1 MVRIRLSRRG
11 KKRQPLYRVVVAD
24 QKAKRDGRFIE
35 HIGNYNPHTDP
46 ITYNINESRALHW
59 LSVGAQPSD
68 AVRRLLD
75 KQGTFDR
82 LKRVHA
88 GESIEALVAEFS
100 GVADEEASE
109 DVAEAPAE
117 EEAEA
122 VVEEASDDASED
134 ATEEA
139 ADDASDDA
147 EESEAPAEEAD
158 DEAEEAAAEE
168 ASEDVDE
175 EESAE

>member
-11 KKRQPLYRVVVAD
+11 KKRQPIYRVVVAD

-46 ITYNINESRALHW
+46 STYNIDEARALHW

-75 KQGTFDR
+75 KQGTMDR

-88 GESIEALVAEFS
+88 GEEIDALVAEFT
-100 GVADEEASE
+100 G
-109 DVAEAPAE
+109 
-117 EEAEA
+117 
-122 VVEEASDDASED
+122 
-134 ATEEA
+134 
-139 ADDASDDA
+139 
-147 EESEAPAEEAD
+147 
-158 DEAEEAAAEE
+158 AAAEE
-168 ASEDVDE
+168 AVEEEKPAKKTKAKKAAEKVEEAAEEVVAEAEEAVEAAAEVVEDAAEEVAEAAEEAASED
-175 EESAE
+175 

>member
-46 ITYNINESRALHW
+46 ITFNIDEARALHW

-75 KQGTFDR
+75 KQGTFER

-88 GESIEALVAEFS
+88 GETIKSLVAEFS
-100 GVADEEASE
+100 GVAEEVVE
-109 DVAEAPAE
+109 DVAETIKALKEEVAE
-117 EEAEA
+117 EAAEVVETAEEVVEDAAEA
-122 VVEEASDDASED
+122 VEEVVEEAAE
-134 ATEEA
+134 AIEE
-139 ADDASDDA
+139 
-147 EESEAPAEEAD
+147 
-158 DEAEEAAAEE
+158 
-168 ASEDVDE
+168 VTG

>member
-46 ITYNINESRALHW
+46 ITYNIDESRALHW

-100 GVADEEASE
+100 GVSN
-109 DVAEAPAE
+109 E

-122 VVEEASDDASED
+122 SAEDEVEAAAEEVAETVEEASDDESED
-134 ATEEA
+134 VAEEAEEA
-139 ADDASDDA
+139 ADDA
-147 EESEAPAEEAD
+147 EETEAPAEEAD
-158 DEAEEAAAEE
+158 EEAAAEE
-168 ASEDVDE
+168 TSGDGDE

>member
-46 ITYNINESRALHW
+46 STYNIDEARALHW

-100 GVADEEASE
+100 GVASEEAE
-109 DVAEAPAE
+109 EEAEAPAE
-117 EEAEA
+117 EETEA
-122 VVEEASDDASED
+122 VVEEAAEEADDDASED
-134 ATEEA
+134 VAEEA
-139 ADDASDDA
+139 
-147 EESEAPAEEAD
+147 EAPAEDAG
-158 DEAEEAAAEE
+158 EEATEE
-168 ASEDVDE
+168 DSDE